1 MHVELISPVCIW
13 LYVPRG
19 CAVFHVP
26 KRNQHLIRT
35 SLPTSHG
42 FEPLPQEGIKDYVN
56 PMMIFGN
63 NKSTFVMLFEFVATL
78 DVSPYLCIEEALK
91 FRRDVCGG
99 EEEIMSYC
107 EKISNEGAEK
117 IAEILSTEVM
127 ENAQKSLAKC
137 ALTNVKLPLVIGDGP
152 GEIPQT
158 DTITVAIRMTE
169 ILAKVH
175 DVYLPAF
182 IHADAF
188 WIRLSGQI
196 YLEIEDCIKGARI
209 LRDLCERASGG
220 EYLRDQKKQ

>member
-1 MHVELISPVCIW
+1 MHAELISPACRW

-42 FEPLPQEGIKDYVN
+42 FEPLPQEGSKDYVN

-107 EKISNEGAEK
+107 EMISNEGAEK

-127 ENAQKSLAKC
+127 ENGQKSLAKC

-158 DTITVAIRMTE
+158 DTVTVAIWMTE

-188 WIRLSGQI
+188 WTRLSGQI
-196 YLEIEDCIKGARI
+196 YLELEDCIKGARI